1 MGSVAATGYARLAVS
16 LRPRARRISP
26 TCGRLIGERTMTLI
40 LVWLLNAVALLI
52 VAYLLP
58 GITVASFGSALVAA
72 LVLGLLNMLVKP
84 VLVLLTLPI
93 TIVTLGLFL
102 LVLNALLFWLAGS
115 ILRGFQVNGF
125 WWAVGGAI
133 LYSII
138 SGLLSRLI
146 P

>member
-1 MGSVAATGYARLAVS
+1 MV
-16 LRPRARRISP
+16 
-26 TCGRLIGERTMTLI
+26 TLI
-40 LVWLLNAVALLI
+40 LVWILNAVALLA

-58 GITVASFGSALVAA
+58 GITVASFGSALIAA
-72 LVLGLLNMLVKP
+72 LVLGLVNMLVKP

-102 LVLNALLFWLAGS
+102 IVINALLFWFVGS
-115 ILRGFQVNGF
+115 VLKGFQVNGF
-125 WWAVGGAI
+125 WWALGGAI

-138 SGLLSRLI
+138 SGLLTKLI